1 MPARMK
7 ILFPVLLLFAAAC
20 GGARPVA
27 TPSTATSSPSS
38 VATVAESPAMSEPEQ
53 ALLQASE
60 KGDVAAVKS
69 LVDKGVNV
77 NARDREGRQP
87 LIEAAYWQ
95 HPEVVKLL
103 IEKGANVNAKK
114 VDGTT
119 ALTFAINLHNKEIEQ
134 MLRKAG
140 AKTDQEPAGE
150 NTSKANKEPAS
161 PASKKKV
168 N

>member
-1 MPARMK
+1 MPRRMTV
-7 ILFPVLLLFAAAC
+7 LFPALLLAGAAC

-27 TPSTATSSPSS
+27 TPTTGAASPTPVAS
-38 VATVAESPAMSEPEQ
+38 VPEVRAVSEPEQ
-53 ALLQASE
+53 ALLQASA
-60 KGDVAAVKS
+60 KGDLAAVKA
-69 LVDKGVNV
+69 LLDKGVNV

-114 VDGTT
+114 VDGTN
-119 ALTFAINLHNKEIEQ
+119 ALTFAIILRNKETEQ

-140 AKTDQEPAGE
+140 AKSDQEPAGE
-150 NTSKANKEPAS
+150 PNKEVEKSAS
-161 PASKKKV
+161 PAATRRK
-168 N
+168 